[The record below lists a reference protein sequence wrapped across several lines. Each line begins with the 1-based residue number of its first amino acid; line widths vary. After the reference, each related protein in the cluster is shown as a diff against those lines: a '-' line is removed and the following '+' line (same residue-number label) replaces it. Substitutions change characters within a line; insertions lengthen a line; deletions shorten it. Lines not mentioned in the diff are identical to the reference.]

1 MPKEF
6 FSVNKITPLSGL
18 RRGAKIHVIGVA
30 GVAMAQLAVLLS
42 EKGYDVSGS
51 DKEFYEPM
59 GSFLR
64 SSKVK
69 LLEGYSAQ
77 NVPADVDLVVIGN
90 AVSYGHPEV
99 GVCEERDLP
108 YTCFP
113 AALYESVIKG
123 HHSIVVAGTH
133 GKSTTTA
140 MVASVLLKCAQEPAY
155 FVGGIAQDL
164 PHSLAQGSGR
174 FSVVEGDEYDSAF
187 FAKVPKFS
195 FYRPDTAIINAIEFD
210 HGDIYQDLGAIKQ
223 EFDKLAFSVPVGGTI
238 VCCIDFPEVKKS
250 VEQWRGKVSGNIIT
264 FGEDATADYR
274 ILEREQQGYFQS
286 IKVSSPRGDFQIK
299 LPSIGAYNARNALAA
314 VVALTNQ
321 GVDLGKVLEAL
332 ASFKSVK
339 RRQEIIYADD
349 SVTVI
354 EDFAHHPTAVAQTL
368 KAVSES
374 YPGYAIWGAFEPRS
388 ATSRRKIFQG
398 EYIEALKLANKIL
411 IKTVE
416 SRGAI
421 DSGVEFMDV
430 GVICEELRKSGVD
443 ASAKFSGGEIYSEL
457 TQSSTQKRVIVLMS
471 NGAFDNLPKKL
482 SDFFRAR

>member
-1 MPKEF
+1 MPKDF
-6 FSVNKITPLSGL
+6 FSVDKITSLSSL
-18 RRGAKIHVIGVA
+18 RAGAKIHVIGVA

-42 EKGYDVSGS
+42 EKGYVVSGS

-64 SSKVK
+64 SSKVN
-69 LLEGYSAQ
+69 LLQGYSAQ

-99 GVCEERDLP
+99 AVCEEKNIP

-113 AALYESVIKG
+113 AALFEGVIKG

-140 MVASVLLKCAQEPAY
+140 MIASVLLKCGEDPAY

-164 PHSLAQGSGR
+164 PHSLAQGRGK

-195 FYRPDTAIINAIEFD
+195 FYKPDTAIINAIEFD
-210 HGDIYQDLGAIKQ
+210 HGDIYQDLAAIKK
-223 EFDKLAFSVPVGGTI
+223 EFDNLAFSVPSGGAL
-238 VCCIDFPEVKKS
+238 VCCVDFPEVKKS
-250 VEQWRGKVSGNIIT
+250 VEQWREKVSAQILT
-264 FGEDATADYR
+264 FGEDISADYR
-274 ILEREQQGYFQS
+274 IVERKQQGYLQS
-286 IKVSSPRGDFQIK
+286 IRVIGPRGEFLIK
-299 LPSIGAYNARNALAA
+299 LPAIGAYNARNALAA

-321 GVDLGKVLEAL
+321 GVELQKVLDAL
-332 ASFKSVK
+332 KTFKSVK

-349 SVTVI
+349 FVTII

-368 KAVSES
+368 SAVSES
-374 YPGYAIWGAFEPRS
+374 YPGYEIWGAFEPRS
-388 ATSRRKIFQG
+388 ATSRRRIFQN
-398 EYIEALKLANKIL
+398 EYIQALKLANKIL

-416 SRGAI
+416 SRGTI

-430 GVICEELRKSGVD
+430 AVICQELANSGVN
-443 ASAKFSGGEIYSEL
+443 ASAKTSGDEIYSEL
-457 TQSSTQKRVIVLMS
+457 TKKSDKRRVIVLMS
-471 NGAFDNLPKKL
+471 NGAFDNLPKRL
-482 SDFFRAR
+482 SDFFRG